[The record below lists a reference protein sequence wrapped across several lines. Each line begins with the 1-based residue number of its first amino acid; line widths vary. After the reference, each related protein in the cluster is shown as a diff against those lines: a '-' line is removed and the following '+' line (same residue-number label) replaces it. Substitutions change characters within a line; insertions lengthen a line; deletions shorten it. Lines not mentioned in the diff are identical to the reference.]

1 MFSVW
6 SSWYN
11 TDDHLPATAFA
22 SLVVPWAVQVHGT
35 GKADSQKG
43 KKWPMREKAREE
55 WGSSLMLVSILYMD
69 PIIGQDLGRTERQV
83 CRQEFV
89 GQGHENELLGRG
101 PESKNTVL
109 NLNANQRVLSIG
121 EILTARWTEWLIIN
135 KFFCYFGGFPGC
147 SVVKNPPVKVGDEG
161 PILRSRRSP
170 GEGNGNSF

>member
-1 MFSVW
+1 MSTHHPWLKTDQHSYRTGASWVYILTVLTQAAFSILTKLGCGVPLFMFSVW

-43 KKWPMREKAREE
+43 KKWPMREKTREE

-69 PIIGQDLGRTERQV
+69 PIIGQDLGRTEKQV
-83 CRQEFV
+83 CRQEYV

-109 NLNANQRVLSIG
+109 NLNANQRLF
-121 EILTARWTEWLIIN
+121 L
-135 KFFCYFGGFPGC
+135 
-147 SVVKNPPVKVGDEG
+147 
-161 PILRSRRSP
+161 
-170 GEGNGNSF
+170 